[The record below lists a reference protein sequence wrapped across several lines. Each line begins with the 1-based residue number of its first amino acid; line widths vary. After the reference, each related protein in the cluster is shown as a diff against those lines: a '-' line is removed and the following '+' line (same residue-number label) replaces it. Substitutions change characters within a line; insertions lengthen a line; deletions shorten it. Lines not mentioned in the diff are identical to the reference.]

1 MSPISRIFRTHHVAQ
16 LAGNV
21 KEPTHL
27 SKKVWCCGLALSHML
42 VLLIGYTSL
51 HISSLDRI
59 VEEKLL

>member
-1 MSPISRIFRTHHVAQ
+1 MCPISRIFSTHHIAQ
-16 LAGNV
+16 LAGKV

-27 SKKVWCCGLALSHML
+27 SKKVWCCDLALSHML

-59 VEEKLL
+59 VQEKLL

>member
-1 MSPISRIFRTHHVAQ
+1 MSPISRIFSTHHVAR

-42 VLLIGYTSL
+42 VLHTGYTSL
-51 HISSLDRI
+51 HVSSVDRI
-59 VEEKLL
+59 VQEKLL